1 MTNDITVWDC
11 ESFEKKKKTEISAY
25 TRRKNL
31 RFTLPV
37 LLNCKKCLCKTVIC
51 IILRLV
57 S

>member
-31 RFTLPV
+31 TV
-37 LLNCKKCLCKTVIC
+37 LLCPC
-51 IILRLV
+51 